1 MLLSRLPL
9 VRVRSVPALALLLV
23 AAVAAPPALAQE
35 LNCVVTVNRAQVSG
49 PEYVFLD
56 DLETEISRYLNAR
69 AWTDD
74 LYDARERI
82 DCSVQVSI
90 TEALSLSQFTAQ
102 IVVQARRPI
111 YGTAQRSTTLLLRD
125 ADWAFSYTRGQALI
139 YDPNR
144 FDGLTSVLDFY
155 ALVILGIDYD
165 TFAELGGTP
174 FFERARQIAELGRS
188 DGTAAGQGW
197 GRDISEDRSR
207 FTLVQEMLD
216 PTFEPVRRAF
226 FVYHFGVLDH
236 FLAEPA
242 PAWEAAVE
250 FLRELNALYLQL
262 NQRRYAM
269 DIFFNA
275 RYQELTQLLREAPQ
289 RNEAYSLL
297 AVMDAA
303 HLATYDALVG
313 SR

>member
-1 MLLSRLPL
+1 M
-9 VRVRSVPALALLLV
+9 RSSTVLALLLAV
-23 AAVAAPPALAQE
+23 AVAAPLARAQE
-35 LNCVVTVNRAQVSG
+35 LNCVVTVSRAQVSG

-56 DLETEISRYLNAR
+56 DLQTEISRYLNAR

-74 LYDARERI
+74 VYDARERI

-90 TEALSLSQFTAQ
+90 VQAVSLSQFSAQ
-102 IVVQARRPI
+102 IVVQASRPI

-125 ADWAFSYTRGQALI
+125 SDWAFNYTRGQALI

-144 FDGLTSVLDFY
+144 FDSLTSVLDFY
-155 ALVILGIDYD
+155 ALILLGVDYD
-165 TFAELGGTP
+165 TFAPLGGTP
-174 FFERARQIAELGRS
+174 FLERARQVAELGRA
-188 DGTAAGQGW
+188 DGTGAAVGW

-207 FTLVQEMLD
+207 FTLVQELLD
-216 PTFEPVRRAF
+216 PTFDPVRRAF
-226 FVYHFGVLDH
+226 YTYHYDVLDH
-236 FLAEPA
+236 FLVEQA
-242 PAWEAAVE
+242 PAWEATVE

-269 DIFFNA
+269 DLFFNA